1 MIDFS
6 KKKIEDNEVEK
17 KSTLAKLLA
26 TENIEVQENKAAT
39 ASFDVKNR
47 ILTIPIFKKEHK
59 SKNVYDMLVGHEVAH
74 ALWTPSDSW
83 EKMSKKTQEYRSFVN
98 VLEDCRIDK
107 KIQKRYPG
115 LKKII

>member
-1 MIDFS
+1 MNKSNKSND
-6 KKKIEDNEVEK
+6 VEK

-26 TENIEVQENKAAT
+26 TENIEVQENAVST
-39 ASFDVKNR
+39 ASFDIKNR

-74 ALWTPSDSW
+74 ALWTPADSW
-83 EKMSKKTQEYRSFVN
+83 GNMTDRKEEFRSFVN

-107 KIQKRYPG
+107 KIQKDILVY
-115 LKKII
+115 KMII